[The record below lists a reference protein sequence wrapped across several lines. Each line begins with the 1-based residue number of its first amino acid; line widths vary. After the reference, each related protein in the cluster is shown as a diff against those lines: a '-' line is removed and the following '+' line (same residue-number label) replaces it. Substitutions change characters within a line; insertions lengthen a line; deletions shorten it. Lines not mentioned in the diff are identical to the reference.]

1 MVYVRVTQKKLQCQ
15 SCLLKQGTCQ
25 NATMFLIGVFV
36 LDNEVY
42 DTKRISSIMLLLH
55 RLVSRVNSLL
65 GLVFCGH

>member
-42 DTKRISSIMLLLH
+42 DKKNKLH
-55 RLVSRVNSLL
+55 YA
-65 GLVFCGH
+65 FAAQTC